1 MVKVTAAEVNNLRK
15 ITGAG
20 MMDCKKA
27 LVEAN
32 GDLDSAIEILRKK
45 GQKVAAKR
53 ADRESSE
60 GVAITV
66 ANQENT
72 TAIGVVLACETDF
85 VGKNADF
92 IELAHKIANTALSCK
107 SKEELLKANL
117 GEMTVE
123 EKLIEQ
129 LVEMFRNMGMH
140 MDKEQIRGMMEQFRS
155 QFENMGLDAEKI
167 AKGDVNFNFDLSQ
180 LAKMFQS
187 GKSMEDILS
196 NLGMDIQVDA
206 SPVEIKAPEVKES
219 LDDVINIPANDVY
232 LDGWNMA
239 VTVDFTLRGDVE
251 ESELELELVR
261 KGNRISVIKDTKPAP
276 LAQIELPHPCEDL
289 VDWSL
294 NNGIL
299 DITLKLTPQGSA
311 VDNDDETVEAP
322 DVSID
327 VGDSNDDDDEDD
339 GGIPIF

>member
-1 MVKVTAAEVNNLRK
+1 MT
-15 ITGAG
+15 
-20 MMDCKKA
+20 
-27 LVEAN
+27 
-32 GDLDSAIEILRKK
+32 DSE
-45 GQKVAAKR
+45 
-53 ADRESSE
+53 DW
-60 GVAITV
+60 
-66 ANQENT
+66 
-72 TAIGVVLACETDF
+72 
-85 VGKNADF
+85 
-92 IELAHKIANTALSCK
+92 
-107 SKEELLKANL
+107 
-117 GEMTVE
+117 E

-219 LDDVINIPANDVY
+219 RDDVISIPANDVY

-261 KGNRISVIKDTKPAP
+261 KGNRISVIKDTMPAP

-311 VDNDDETVEAP
+311 VDNDDETIEAP

>member
-1 MVKVTAAEVNNLRK
+1 MT
-15 ITGAG
+15 
-20 MMDCKKA
+20 
-27 LVEAN
+27 
-32 GDLDSAIEILRKK
+32 DSE
-45 GQKVAAKR
+45 
-53 ADRESSE
+53 DW
-60 GVAITV
+60 
-66 ANQENT
+66 
-72 TAIGVVLACETDF
+72 
-85 VGKNADF
+85 
-92 IELAHKIANTALSCK
+92 
-107 SKEELLKANL
+107 
-117 GEMTVE
+117 E

-219 LDDVINIPANDVY
+219 LDDVISIPANDVY

-261 KGNRISVIKDTKPAP
+261 KGNRISVIKDTMPAP

-311 VDNDDETVEAP
+311 VDNDDETIEAP

>member
-1 MVKVTAAEVNNLRK
+1 MT
-15 ITGAG
+15 
-20 MMDCKKA
+20 
-27 LVEAN
+27 N
-32 GDLDSAIEILRKK
+32 GEDW
-45 GQKVAAKR
+45 
-53 ADRESSE
+53 
-60 GVAITV
+60 
-66 ANQENT
+66 
-72 TAIGVVLACETDF
+72 
-85 VGKNADF
+85 
-92 IELAHKIANTALSCK
+92 
-107 SKEELLKANL
+107 
-117 GEMTVE
+117 E

-219 LDDVINIPANDVY
+219 LDDVINIPTNDVY

-261 KGNRISVIKDTKPAP
+261 KGNRISVIKDTMPAP

-294 NNGIL
+294 NNGVL

-311 VDNDDETVEAP
+311 VEHDDETIEAP

>member
-1 MVKVTAAEVNNLRK
+1 MT
-15 ITGAG
+15 
-20 MMDCKKA
+20 
-27 LVEAN
+27 N
-32 GDLDSAIEILRKK
+32 GEDW
-45 GQKVAAKR
+45 
-53 ADRESSE
+53 
-60 GVAITV
+60 
-66 ANQENT
+66 
-72 TAIGVVLACETDF
+72 
-85 VGKNADF
+85 
-92 IELAHKIANTALSCK
+92 
-107 SKEELLKANL
+107 
-117 GEMTVE
+117 E

-219 LDDVINIPANDVY
+219 LDEVINIPANDVY

-261 KGNRISVIKDTKPAP
+261 KGNRISVIKDTMPAP

-311 VDNDDETVEAP
+311 VEHDDETIEVP

-327 VGDSNDDDDEDD
+327 VGDSKDDDDEDD

>member
-1 MVKVTAAEVNNLRK
+1 MT
-15 ITGAG
+15 
-20 MMDCKKA
+20 
-27 LVEAN
+27 N
-32 GDLDSAIEILRKK
+32 GEDW
-45 GQKVAAKR
+45 
-53 ADRESSE
+53 
-60 GVAITV
+60 
-66 ANQENT
+66 
-72 TAIGVVLACETDF
+72 
-85 VGKNADF
+85 
-92 IELAHKIANTALSCK
+92 
-107 SKEELLKANL
+107 
-117 GEMTVE
+117 E

-261 KGNRISVIKDTKPAP
+261 KGNRISVIKYTMPAP

-311 VDNDDETVEAP
+311 VEHDDETIEAP

>member
-1 MVKVTAAEVNNLRK
+1 MT
-15 ITGAG
+15 
-20 MMDCKKA
+20 
-27 LVEAN
+27 N
-32 GDLDSAIEILRKK
+32 GEDW
-45 GQKVAAKR
+45 
-53 ADRESSE
+53 
-60 GVAITV
+60 
-66 ANQENT
+66 
-72 TAIGVVLACETDF
+72 
-85 VGKNADF
+85 
-92 IELAHKIANTALSCK
+92 
-107 SKEELLKANL
+107 
-117 GEMTVE
+117 E

-167 AKGDVNFNFDLSQ
+167 AKGDVNFNLDLSQ

-261 KGNRISVIKDTKPAP
+261 KGNRISVIKDTMPAP

-311 VDNDDETVEAP
+311 VEHDDQTIEVP

>member
-1 MVKVTAAEVNNLRK
+1 MT
-15 ITGAG
+15 
-20 MMDCKKA
+20 
-27 LVEAN
+27 N
-32 GDLDSAIEILRKK
+32 GEDW
-45 GQKVAAKR
+45 
-53 ADRESSE
+53 
-60 GVAITV
+60 
-66 ANQENT
+66 
-72 TAIGVVLACETDF
+72 
-85 VGKNADF
+85 
-92 IELAHKIANTALSCK
+92 
-107 SKEELLKANL
+107 
-117 GEMTVE
+117 E

-196 NLGMDIQVDA
+196 NMGMDIQVDA

-219 LDDVINIPANDVY
+219 LDEVINIPANDVY

-261 KGNRISVIKDTKPAP
+261 KGNRISVIKDTMPAP

-311 VDNDDETVEAP
+311 VEHDDETIEVP

>member
-1 MVKVTAAEVNNLRK
+1 MT
-15 ITGAG
+15 
-20 MMDCKKA
+20 
-27 LVEAN
+27 
-32 GDLDSAIEILRKK
+32 DSE
-45 GQKVAAKR
+45 
-53 ADRESSE
+53 DW
-60 GVAITV
+60 
-66 ANQENT
+66 
-72 TAIGVVLACETDF
+72 
-85 VGKNADF
+85 
-92 IELAHKIANTALSCK
+92 
-107 SKEELLKANL
+107 
-117 GEMTVE
+117 E

-219 LDDVINIPANDVY
+219 LDDVISIPANDVY

-261 KGNRISVIKDTKPAP
+261 KGNRISVIKDTMPAP

>member
-1 MVKVTAAEVNNLRK
+1 MT
-15 ITGAG
+15 
-20 MMDCKKA
+20 
-27 LVEAN
+27 N
-32 GDLDSAIEILRKK
+32 GE
-45 GQKVAAKR
+45 
-53 ADRESSE
+53 DR
-60 GVAITV
+60 
-66 ANQENT
+66 
-72 TAIGVVLACETDF
+72 
-85 VGKNADF
+85 
-92 IELAHKIANTALSCK
+92 
-107 SKEELLKANL
+107 
-117 GEMTVE
+117 E

-261 KGNRISVIKDTKPAP
+261 KGNRISVIKDTMPAP

-311 VDNDDETVEAP
+311 VEHDDETIEAP

>member
-1 MVKVTAAEVNNLRK
+1 MT
-15 ITGAG
+15 
-20 MMDCKKA
+20 
-27 LVEAN
+27 N
-32 GDLDSAIEILRKK
+32 GEDW
-45 GQKVAAKR
+45 
-53 ADRESSE
+53 
-60 GVAITV
+60 
-66 ANQENT
+66 
-72 TAIGVVLACETDF
+72 
-85 VGKNADF
+85 
-92 IELAHKIANTALSCK
+92 
-107 SKEELLKANL
+107 
-117 GEMTVE
+117 E

-196 NLGMDIQVDA
+196 NLGMDIKVDA

-219 LDDVINIPANDVY
+219 LDDVINIPTNDVY

-261 KGNRISVIKDTKPAP
+261 KGNRISVIKDTMPAP

-311 VDNDDETVEAP
+311 VEHDDQTIEVP

>member
-1 MVKVTAAEVNNLRK
+1 MT
-15 ITGAG
+15 
-20 MMDCKKA
+20 
-27 LVEAN
+27 N
-32 GDLDSAIEILRKK
+32 GEDW
-45 GQKVAAKR
+45 
-53 ADRESSE
+53 
-60 GVAITV
+60 
-66 ANQENT
+66 
-72 TAIGVVLACETDF
+72 
-85 VGKNADF
+85 
-92 IELAHKIANTALSCK
+92 
-107 SKEELLKANL
+107 
-117 GEMTVE
+117 E

-311 VDNDDETVEAP
+311 VEHDDETIEAP